1 MMRTTLD
8 LLRASRQHVFK
19 GTMRYPGQKS
29 NSLEM
34 KQISLAGL
42 PLISTFINLE
52 IKRTHVIKCHKSR
65 NQISGWWKDI
75 ETGLAESD
83 KHTTSS
89 WVLWALNH
97 SSPHAALLHME
108 TTHTSSGLDEF
119 HVCLIIIRNF
129 ARPRICTFVSK
140 GTLSTGQSVA
150 WLRASKDFKIQLLK
164 VSLQLTPLG
173 PGGWGAHCSP
183 TFHVFAYNRANTRTS
198 VLKKLDFS
206 QLWVWKRAVRFLPH
220 EIISFCRK
228 KIKFV
233 RNTKIS

>member
-29 NSLEM
+29 KSLEM

-52 IKRTHVIKCHKSR
+52 IKRAHVIKCHKSR

-75 ETGLAESD
+75 ETGLAKSD

-97 SSPHAALLHME
+97 SSPHAALLHMDHTHSFGLGWVSCLPHNYLTLCSTSHLYFCIQRHTINWTICCMVKGLE
-108 TTHTSSGLDEF
+108 GFQVTTLEGFLT
-119 HVCLIIIRNF
+119 INPIRTGGVGSALF
-129 ARPRICTFVSK
+129 PHLSRICV
-140 GTLSTGQSVA
+140 
-150 WLRASKDFKIQLLK
+150 
-164 VSLQLTPLG
+164 
-173 PGGWGAHCSP
+173 
-183 TFHVFAYNRANTRTS
+183 
-198 VLKKLDFS
+198 
-206 QLWVWKRAVRFLPH
+206 
-220 EIISFCRK
+220 
-228 KIKFV
+228 
-233 RNTKIS
+233 

>member
-1 MMRTTLD
+1 MIIEQDEMMMTTLN
-8 LLRASRQHVFK
+8 LLRASRQHVFR

-129 ARPRICTFVSK
+129 ARPRICTFVSEGKVTIWYFQTINWTICCMVK
-140 GTLSTGQSVA
+140 GLKGYFFAFQVVTL
-150 WLRASKDFKIQLLK
+150 
-164 VSLQLTPLG
+164 
-173 PGGWGAHCSP
+173 GG
-183 TFHVFAYNRANTRTS
+183 F
-198 VLKKLDFS
+198 
-206 QLWVWKRAVRFLPH
+206 
-220 EIISFCRK
+220 IM
-228 KIKFV
+228 IK
-233 RNTKIS
+233 